1 MICFGSLHCFT
12 QHSAYAAAT
21 MAASEGFQFA
31 GAATFVDGKESWKQ
45 FFYYSPDM
53 LYNSLQNDA
62 KALISETGTFANHN
76 TYRSATGQG
85 VQGRASMCR
94 ARNGGTLLCVNVYT
108 PVKPASI
115 EVTFTGGEERVCIT
129 GLAIK

>member
-1 MICFGSLHCFT
+1 
-12 QHSAYAAAT
+12 
-21 MAASEGFQFA
+21 MADSHGFQFA
-31 GAATFVDGKESWKQ
+31 GVATIVDGKESWKQ
-45 FFYYSPDM
+45 FFYRSPDV
-53 LYNSLQNDA
+53 LYNSLQKDA
-62 KALISETGTFANHN
+62 KALILETGTANQN
-76 TYRSATGQG
+76 TYKPTGQG
-85 VQGRASMCR
+85 DQGRASMCR